1 MFLIRDLVDII
12 NVLVDI
18 CVLQF
23 VCMISL
29 FENDKE
35 KNQSSVFF
43 LIYASWEGSHKYFFK
58 FYILCYNKLLTCN
71 KKLVSF
77 NKSWDQTEDIL

>member
-1 MFLIRDLVDII
+1 MFLIRDFVDII

-43 LIYASWEGSHKYFFK
+43 LIYASIFLNFISFSV
-58 FYILCYNKLLTCN
+58 LLKL
-71 KKLVSF
+71 
-77 NKSWDQTEDIL
+77 

>member
-1 MFLIRDLVDII
+1 MFLIRDFVDII

-43 LIYASWEGSHKYFFK
+43 LFMQAGKGHISI
-58 FYILCYNKLLTCN
+58 FYVITNY
-71 KKLVSF
+71 
-77 NKSWDQTEDIL
+77 

>member
-1 MFLIRDLVDII
+1 MFLIRDFVDII

-43 LIYASWEGSHKYFFK
+43 LIYASIFLNFIY
-58 FYILCYNKLLTCN
+58 YVITNY
-71 KKLVSF
+71 
-77 NKSWDQTEDIL
+77 

>member
-1 MFLIRDLVDII
+1 
-12 NVLVDI
+12 
-18 CVLQF
+18 
-23 VCMISL
+23 MISL

-58 FYILCYNKLLTCN
+58 FYINKISYEKHLL
-71 KKLVSF
+71 
-77 NKSWDQTEDIL
+77 ILDKNMFKFTGL